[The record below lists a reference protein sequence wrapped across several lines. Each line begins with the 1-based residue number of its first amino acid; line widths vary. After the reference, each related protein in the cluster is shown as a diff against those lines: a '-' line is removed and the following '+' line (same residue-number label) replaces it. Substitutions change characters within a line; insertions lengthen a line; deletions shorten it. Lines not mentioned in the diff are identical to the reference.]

1 MQARLQQ
8 SRCLAQIPEMSAGE
22 GQANLFAIGRERASK
37 RGIGTPNNGFA
48 QAVDMIKTITL
59 RQPRTVGVRFG
70 VTKVGVAR
78 VVYIRHKPAAG
89 GKKKSRRQSIHAI
102 TSSTLNEK

>member
-1 MQARLQQ
+1 MHASTLQQ
-8 SRCLAQIPEMSAGE
+8 SKCLAQIPEMGAGE

-37 RGIGTPNNGFA
+37 RGRSVHPTTALYRPWT
-48 QAVDMIKTITL
+48 MIKTITL

-89 GKKKSRRQSIHAI
+89 GKKNRADNPSMQ
-102 TSSTLNEK
+102 

>member
-1 MQARLQQ
+1 MG
-8 SRCLAQIPEMSAGE
+8 AGE

-37 RGIGTPNNGFA
+37 RGIGTPHPTTA
-48 QAVDMIKTITL
+48 LYRPWTMIKTITL
-59 RQPRTVGVRFG
+59 RPPRTVGVRFG

-89 GKKKSRRQSIHAI
+89 GKKKSRRQSIRAI